1 MQGFEKMV
9 VWSDKQVSNGITSWL
24 WSQVPVRN
32 EKTTVSLSSMFKSC
46 GTSLFARARVTSPQI
61 HLGSGK
67 PTPTRRSGMKFRRG
81 VEGGGGQDDWKWSE
95 KTTGYWDVIQSAD
108 YPNKLKQ
115 RENTN
120 TETMY
125 HQQQHV
131 IFRRIH
137 HLYSVFHLNPCC
149 LSLQPNR
156 WSEPT
161 ASLLGRILL
170 LDIWHTNLPDEETML
185 WSEELAAQRLWRQKP
200 DNISWSP
207 VKTDLSQQD
216 LRQFTALR
224 WYFCTY
230 IIR

>member
-1 MQGFEKMV
+1 MTG
-9 VWSDKQVSNGITSWL
+9 
-24 WSQVPVRN
+24 
-32 EKTTVSLSSMFKSC
+32 
-46 GTSLFARARVTSPQI
+46 
-61 HLGSGK
+61 
-67 PTPTRRSGMKFRRG
+67 
-81 VEGGGGQDDWKWSE
+81 SE

-120 TETMY
+120 IDTMY
-125 HQQQHV
+125 HQQQNV

-137 HLYSVFHLNPCC
+137 HLYSVFHPNPCC

-185 WSEELAAQRLWRQKP
+185 WSEEQAAQRLWRQKP
-200 DNISWSP
+200 DNISWSSP
-207 VKTDLSQQD
+207 VKTDLTQQD
-216 LRQFTALR
+216 LSTIHRAALIFLYVYQKTNFGVR
-224 WYFCTY
+224 VQNGAEVCIWRKPWCSGGCSLCY
-230 IIR
+230 